1 MNAREPENACT
12 DSNRTPRN
20 QQQLLPKSLNETAFR
35 MELHANVRIGARI
48 VFFWCR
54 RSCCDSL
61 FLPNEARNGI
71 GTAFGTVFEYFVG
84 KWETIGV
91 CSFSQ
96 RGVFGCSVR
105 AEKESKEKSECR
117 YMNRFLR
124 YRTRTYIHICR
135 EISTTST
142 VFKSH
147 TNLVIN
153 VECEKPNAWQFLRFQ
168 VSPSPP

>member
-1 MNAREPENACT
+1 MKQLFEWNYTRTFESVLASFSFGAGEVAAILHFCQMKRETEP
-12 DSNRTPRN
+12 S
-20 QQQLLPKSLNETAFR
+20 
-35 MELHANVRIGARI
+35 
-48 VFFWCR
+48 
-54 RSCCDSL
+54 
-61 FLPNEARNGI
+61 NGI

-124 YRTRTYIHICR
+124 CRTRTYIHICR